1 MRTKFLWGTKR
12 TENSYHNEENRGMW
26 GNVGRDGRGAIL
38 LPLQIV
44 EGECPQGF
52 PIPYNHAYGY

>member
-1 MRTKFLWGTKR
+1 M
-12 TENSYHNEENRGMW
+12 
-26 GNVGRDGRGAIL
+26 GNVGGGGGGGTML
-38 LPLQIV
+38 SLQIV